1 MKMLFFMYMLG
12 CSVNCY
18 LFFHY
23 VLYSKG
29 SKLTKTL
36 ITLFLLV
43 VAGVPPLL
51 SAYFEGAV
59 PGVETFYDW
68 MSSGYLFGINGF
80 SIYSAGLYFCYIGCF
95 FLAIITA
102 TFDIIQLFFLVV
114 FKLRFNGRQR
124 RRLRRVFIVVTLC
137 INVSA
142 LYQGIKIP
150 EVEEVTISSSKI
162 KEELTLVVLADLHIT
177 RHSSKERLAKIVQK
191 ANALNPDIVI
201 LDGDI
206 IDDYI
211 DMVEKKSGASF
222 ELKNLK
228 SKYGMYFVMG
238 NHEYLYD
245 RNGDIVEAIKSYGAR
260 VFINE
265 GDHVAGVYFG
275 GICDIT
281 NFKRHVRKHL
291 SKATPDLI
299 PDVDTAMAGAL
310 PDDYKIL
317 LSHTPAQIGENDI
330 NLVISGHTHGG
341 QLFPLH
347 LIIKYSNHGY
357 IGGLYNVDEDK
368 NVYVSEGTA
377 QWGPAMRLLSHTE
390 ISKIVLKPKN

>member
-36 ITLFLLV
+36 VTLFLLV

-51 SAYFEGAV
+51 SAYFEGVV

-68 MSSGYLFGINGF
+68 MSSVYLFGVNGF

-102 TFDIIQLFFLVV
+102 TFDIIQLIFLVV

-177 RHSSKERLAKIVQK
+177 RHSSRERLAKIVQK

-245 RNGDIVEAIKSYGAR
+245 RKGDIAEAIRSYGAR

-310 PDDYKIL
+310 KDDYKIL

>member
-12 CSVNCY
+12 CAVNCY

-23 VLYSKG
+23 VLYSRG

-36 ITLFLLV
+36 VTLFLLI
-43 VAGVPPLL
+43 VAGVPPML
-51 SAYFEGAV
+51 SAYFEGVV
-59 PGVETFYDW
+59 PGVESFYDFI
-68 MSSGYLFGINGF
+68 SSKYLLGINGF

-95 FLAIITA
+95 FLAIITSV
-102 TFDIIQLFFLVV
+102 FDIFQLILLVF

-124 RRLRRVFIVVTLC
+124 RHLRRAFLVITLC
-137 INVSA
+137 INISA

-150 EVEEVTISSSKI
+150 KVEEVRISSSKI
-162 KEELTLVVLADLHIT
+162 HEELTVVVLADLHIT
-177 RHSSKERLAKIVQK
+177 RHSSRERLAKIVQK
-191 ANALNPDIVI
+191 ANDLNPDLVI

-206 IDDYI
+206 IDDFI
-211 DMVEKKSGASF
+211 DMVEKKSGASY

-245 RNGDIVEAIKSYGAR
+245 RKGDIIEAIKSYGAR
-260 VFINE
+260 VFVNSGE
-265 GDHVAGVYFG
+265 SVAGVYLG

-299 PDVDTAMAGAL
+299 PDVDTAMAGAKK
-310 PDDYKIL
+310 DEYKIL
-317 LSHTPAQIGENDI
+317 LSHTPAEIGENDI

-357 IGGLYNVDEDK
+357 IGGLYNVDKDK
-368 NVYVSEGTA
+368 NVYVSQGA
-377 QWGPAMRLLSHTE
+377 GQWGPAMRFLSRTE
-390 ISKIVLKPKN
+390 ISKIILSPEQ